1 LQIRI
6 RSDFLPTKENGKLAI
21 LYVPTLVALIV
32 LMGLQIAVTWKSMR
46 LSGTDNWALLTAI
59 WLIII
64 KSVVLVIKFCKLEVK
79 DSVMAF
85 FSKEGGVNS
94 VCAVIIWSLVM
105 FVWVPAILVLFY
117 PFILLWYSLKNIFFI
132 ITCRGNSAL
141 DPEDRKGIK
150 CCVTT
155 FHVLKVLIGKT
166 LREAKISFGQFTLFK
181 CCKEVELHDKY
192 GLFRYN
198 TQAELDKHVEH
209 LY

>member
-1 LQIRI
+1 
-6 RSDFLPTKENGKLAI
+6 
-21 LYVPTLVALIV
+21 
-32 LMGLQIAVTWKSMR
+32 MR

-59 WLIII
+59 WLIIF
-64 KSVVLVIKFCKLEVK
+64 KSLTLLFKFFKLEVK

-85 FSKEGGVNS
+85 FSKKEGVNLLCS
-94 VCAVIIWSLVM
+94 VIIWSLVM

-117 PFILLWYSLKNIFFI
+117 PFILLGYSLKNFYFI

-155 FHVLKVLIGKT
+155 FHVFKVLIAKT
-166 LREAKISFGQFTLFK
+166 LREAKIRFGQFTLFK
-181 CCKEVELHDKY
+181 CCEKVELHDKY
-192 GLFRYN
+192 GLFRYK